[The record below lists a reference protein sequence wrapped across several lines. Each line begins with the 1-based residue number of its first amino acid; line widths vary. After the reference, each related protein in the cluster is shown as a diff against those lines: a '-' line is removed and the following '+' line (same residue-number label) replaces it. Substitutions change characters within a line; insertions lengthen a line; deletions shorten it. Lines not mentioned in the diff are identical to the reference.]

1 MNDKYKNWLV
11 SLDSDNF
18 SMYIKTWFA
27 FLASV
32 HELVLLKATPED
44 REKLLQQKG
53 DKPFLEAYRPELN
66 NIQLKDNVKQN
77 IIDAFDCSKNTV
89 RADYPE
95 YYFQTYFKKI
105 VEYNVIKG
113 ENAHFGSNQYVF
125 DVSVKKDA
133 VHVGIRALNESLKK
147 HLKQQFVQRNV
158 EFKSFKINDFNDL
171 VDAEEQFYY
180 ALKFS
185 IRDIL
190 YNNIS
195 HKYASQAYQRVTPL
209 CDALLSHIAK
219 RISEEKLHSNIF
231 KIWCD
236 KNNPIE
242 SDMRE
247 WFFNFCYALR
257 NVMFHR
263 IIDPFDSRWSSIMK
277 YCYQG
282 LRELLLENI
291 RLLNELNATGKESD
305 NA

>member
-32 HELVLLKATPED
+32 HELVLLKATPAD

-66 NIQLKDNVKQN
+66 NIQLTDNAKQN
-77 IIDAFDCSKNTV
+77 IIDAFECSKDTV
-89 RADYPE
+89 RSDYPE

-113 ENAHFGSNQYVF
+113 ENVRFGSNQYVF
-125 DVSVKKDA
+125 NVSVKKDA
-133 VHVGIRALNESLKK
+133 VHVGVHMLGSIQK
-147 HLKQQFVQRNV
+147 HIKQQFIQQN
-158 EFKSFKINDFNDL
+158 INFTKHVNFNDIIDLDEFFYL
-171 VDAEEQFYY
+171 VVRYASRDLFYDNVIYQYGTEEYSKTTQQ
-180 ALKFS
+180 L
-185 IRDIL
+185 DIL
-190 YNNIS
+190 LNHIDKRLREENL
-195 HKYASQAYQRVTPL
+195 HK
-209 CDALLSHIAK
+209 
-219 RISEEKLHSNIF
+219 NIF
-231 KIWCD
+231 NVWCNKERLVERD
-236 KNNPIE
+236 LK
-242 SDMRE
+242 E
-247 WFFNFCYALR
+247 WFFDFCYALR

-291 RLLNELNATGKESD
+291 RLLSEHEATSKGS
-305 NA
+305 NNV

>member
-32 HELVLLKATPED
+32 HELVLLKATPAD

-66 NIQLKDNVKQN
+66 NIQLTDNAKQN
-77 IIDAFDCSKNTV
+77 IIDAFECSKDTV
-89 RADYPE
+89 RSDYPE

-105 VEYNVIKG
+105 VEYKAILQ
-113 ENAHFGSNQYVF
+113 EYAYIGSNKCVF
-125 DVSVKKDA
+125 DVSVKKEA
-133 VHVGIRALNESLKK
+133 VHVGIRIVDGPLLTHLREQFIQKNIKFICHEKFNDIIDQGELFYHVLKYSLRDLLYESILNECSLDEHDKTT
-147 HLKQQFVQRNV
+147 LQL
-158 EFKSFKINDFNDL
+158 DM
-171 VDAEEQFYY
+171 
-180 ALKFS
+180 
-185 IRDIL
+185 
-190 YNNIS
+190 
-195 HKYASQAYQRVTPL
+195 
-209 CDALLSHIAK
+209 LLNYIGK
-219 RISEEKLHSNIF
+219 RLQDETLHQNIF

-236 KNNPIE
+236 KDSLVE
-242 SDMRE
+242 RDLKE
-247 WFFNFCYALR
+247 WFFDFCYALR

-291 RLLNELNATGKESD
+291 RLLSEHEATSKGS
-305 NA
+305 NNV